1 MTKHAHSTWRVLTL
15 LFFLTTLPGLTSAA
29 DCAGTT
35 EERLRCHSDEV
46 RDLLRDW
53 VRAWGTGDID
63 TYLSLYTSV
72 RSPRDDMNRSDWVQN
87 RRERVTPDRP
97 AQINLKLES
106 MGLEDSGIFDVV
118 FRQQYSSPSYQDE
131 VRKRL
136 FLLHEGDELKIW
148 KEEVLP

>member
-1 MTKHAHSTWRVLTL
+1 MTKHAHSIWRALTL
-15 LFFLTTLPGLTSAA
+15 LFVLVALPGLTSAA
-29 DCAGTT
+29 ECTGTT

-53 VRAWGTGDID
+53 V
-63 TYLSLYTSV
+63 LSLYTSV
-72 RSPRDDMNRSDWVQN
+72 RSPWDDMSRSDWVQN
-87 RRERVTPDRP
+87 RRERVTPERP
-97 AQINLKLES
+97 AEINLKLES

>member
-1 MTKHAHSTWRVLTL
+1 MTKHAQSIWRVLTL
-15 LFFLTTLPGLTSAA
+15 LFVLAVLPGLTSAA
-29 DCAGTT
+29 ECAGTT
-35 EERLRCHSDEV
+35 EESLRCHSDEV

-63 TYLSLYTSV
+63 TYLGLYNSI

-97 AQINLKLES
+97 AEINLKLES

-118 FRQQYSSPSYQDE
+118 FRQQYRSPSYQDE